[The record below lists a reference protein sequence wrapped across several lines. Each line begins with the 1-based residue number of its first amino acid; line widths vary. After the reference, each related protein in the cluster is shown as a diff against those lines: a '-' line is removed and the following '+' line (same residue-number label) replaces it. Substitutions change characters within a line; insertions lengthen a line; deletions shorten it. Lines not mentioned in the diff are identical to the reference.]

1 MGWHLSSQHLQ
12 VHCHRRSQQR
22 VHTDFAALRFAVYVC
37 RWSFETF
44 TRPFQTFTLM
54 NVASKILA
62 TIFRPLVVTVLPT
75 GIHNT
80 PDLIFIQAVGLTSGL
95 SKV

>member
-1 MGWHLSSQHLQ
+1 
-12 VHCHRRSQQR
+12 
-22 VHTDFAALRFAVYVC
+22 
-37 RWSFETF
+37 
-44 TRPFQTFTLM
+44 M